1 MKHEAFGKCYLL
13 VHDGACHLS
22 DLRQTELAGVQQH
35 GFPAQA
41 DLDLEG
47 NALRPR
53 EGARRSDHR
62 RHAHMN
68 PLVSTHNHAWS
79 LNSDQI
85 GLNDRVHTPVAQTE
99 AKLQISKDVQR
110 LNRRKRRISS
120 KNAGTITQRVIWTL
134 RGDDDDGDI
143 DVRYV

>member
-1 MKHEAFGKCYLL
+1 MKHEEYGKCYLL

-22 DLRQTELAGVQQH
+22 DLRQAELAGVQQD
-35 GFPAQA
+35 GFPAQP

-68 PLVSTHNHAWS
+68 PLVLTHNHVWTAIRS
-79 LNSDQI
+79 GCLIEFTHRLRKLRQTSD
-85 GLNDRVHTPVAQTE
+85 P
-99 AKLQISKDVQR
+99 
-110 LNRRKRRISS
+110 
-120 KNAGTITQRVIWTL
+120 
-134 RGDDDDGDI
+134 
-143 DVRYV
+143 